1 MSSNNKNTLKILP
14 FYGEKIMKKNKEFCN
29 VKLLSELPFFEKPE
43 NFTVRDLLMA
53 QTFYKGR
60 SRT

>member
-1 MSSNNKNTLKILP
+1 
-14 FYGEKIMKKNKEFCN
+14 MKKNKEFCN
-29 VKLLSELPFFEKPE
+29 VKLLSELSFFEKPE

-60 SRT
+60 SRI